1 MRIRTQLGILICC
14 CACAGLAACTATDP
28 KGPDVTVTAPSVGRP
43 APPDSVQAALSRMAF
58 TPYAALGLSA
68 NDGLAPNASTYA
80 LGQACLNV
88 AGYPNAGQYA
98 PIAIKLSQAGM
109 AFSQPWGPWGYL
121 GAADAQQNGFRVQPG
136 SALTQLGLGGAGSS
150 QPPDPATLPAAEQAA
165 IGKCQSITQDFGNA
179 TASGALSGITTMGN
193 DIATDVA
200 KDAAVRGATEAWS
213 ACMTK
218 NGYHESDPDSVFRD
232 AMGEMYGNS
241 HFINPNQTVSNAAN
255 QAQIAMAVT
264 DADCTA
270 SADLAGIYFAVQ
282 ASYEQQ
288 IVTANQQALTSAVQ
302 QYRTAYAKEV
312 SDLPKLLSTA
322 KAQPLPQPR
331 AIGRKP
337 PKS

>member
-1 MRIRTQLGILICC
+1 MRIRTRLGFLICC

-28 KGPDVTVTAPSVGRP
+28 NGPDVTVTAPSVGRP

-98 PIAIKLSQAGM
+98 PIAISLSQAGM
-109 AFSQPWGPWGYL
+109 AFSQPWGSWGYL
-121 GAADAQQNGFRVQPG
+121 GTADAQQNGFRRQPG
-136 SALTQLGLGGAGSS
+136 SALAQLGLGGTGSS
-150 QPPDPATLPAAEQAA
+150 QPLDPATLPEAEQTV

-200 KDAAVRGATEAWS
+200 KDAAVRNATRTWS
-213 ACMTK
+213 ACMAE
-218 NGYHESDPDSVFRD
+218 NGYHEPDPGSVFRD
-232 AMGEMYGNS
+232 AISEMYGNS
-241 HFINPNQTVSNAAN
+241 HSDSPNQTVSNAAN
-255 QAQIAMAVT
+255 QAQIAIAVT

-270 SADLAGIYFAVQ
+270 SSDLAGIYFAVQ

-288 IVTANQQALTSAVQ
+288 IVNANQQPLTSAVQ
-302 QYRTAYAKEV
+302 QYRAAYAKEV
-312 SDLPKLLSTA
+312 SALPKLLSTA
-322 KAQPLPQPR
+322 QAQPLLRPR
-331 AIGRKP
+331 GPGRETAKP
-337 PKS
+337 